1 MKLNMGSIDRSARVV
16 VGLAII
22 AAGLYFKSWLGLIGL
37 VPLGTALL
45 GWCPMYVPF
54 GISTCRTRP
63 EGSSR

>member
-1 MKLNMGSIDRSARVV
+1 MKLNMGSIGRSARVV

-22 AAGLYFKSWLGLIGL
+22 AAGFYFKSWLGLIGL
-37 VPLGTALL
+37 IPLGTALV

-63 EGSSR
+63 EGG